1 VGRNERCKMTP
12 LFIMSNDV
20 FVVLLLG
27 IAALG
32 VVAKVLGLLE

>member
-1 VGRNERCKMTP
+1 MTP